1 MSTTQQRIAQALKL
15 ARERVEALERA
26 RRQPLAIVGI
36 GCRFPHDVTGPDAF
50 WDVLSNGRDVTTEI
64 PADRWDVEGFFDPD
78 PDVPGKMYVRRGG
91 FLDAVDGFDPAF
103 FGISEREAVSLDP
116 QQRLLLEVG
125 WEALEHAGIAPGA
138 VRGASCGV
146 FMGVSWHDYER
157 LAFGRDPRRV
167 DAYAGLG
174 NTPSIAAGRL
184 AYVLG
189 VEGPTMLVDTACSAS
204 LVAVHEACQS
214 LRMGECDMALAGG
227 VALMLSPLSTVF
239 CCKIRALSPT
249 GRCHTFDAAADG
261 YLRGEGA
268 GVIVLKRLSDAHA
281 NGDRILAVIRGTAI
295 NHDGASSG
303 LTVPNGRAQERLL
316 EAALNDAG
324 VDADAIGYVEA
335 HGTGTPLGDPIELAA
350 LSKVY
355 GRGRT
360 EQQPLLVGSVKTNI
374 GHLEAAA
381 GIAGLIKSVLMLQ
394 HQRVPASLNF
404 ENPNPRFDWP
414 GSGLAVPTRLTD
426 AGAPLKM
433 IGVSSFGFSGTNAHA
448 ILESAPEVAHAS
460 PGEGRGA
467 QVLTLSAR
475 SEDALRAQAS
485 RYAALVEAGPADL
498 ASICYTANTG
508 RSAFEQR
515 AAWVVRERSELAER
529 LRAFGAGGTLPGLM
543 RGVYR
548 NRRPR
553 VAMLFTGQGSQYAGM
568 GRQLYERERAFR
580 AALDECAKVL
590 ESELEV
596 GLLEVMYG
604 GSTALLDR
612 TDYTQPALFA
622 LGYALRR
629 TWEGWGVT
637 PQVVMGH
644 SLGEYVAAQAAGVL
658 TLEDGLRLVA
668 QRGRLMQ
675 QRCEGGVMLSVGLDA
690 ATLRERLAEQGEGV
704 VIAALNGS
712 QQQVVAG
719 PAAAI
724 DALRSRL
731 SQGGVRTDVL
741 PGSHAF
747 HSPLVEPML
756 EAYEAVL
763 GATKLSPPRLPLVSN
778 VSGGVAGEE
787 VGTAKYWIEHTR
799 APVRF
804 GQGIEALAAQGA
816 DVLLEI
822 GARPTLTAL
831 ARQTLGAESER
842 VLLASLRP
850 GRGDV
855 EQMLESVSALH
866 VRGAAIDWPALHR
879 DERPS
884 KVALPTYPFQRRRY
898 WVEPDG
904 AETAGASPGV
914 ETTGLGARVDVADG
928 TTVFELRC
936 SARSHAFLGDH
947 RLFGTILVPGSFYLS
962 LALEACDALGDG
974 VATGVRDVVLS
985 TPLRLADDE
994 TRVIQLVLSAPVD
1007 GARRFAIHSRG
1018 DAGRTAAGWTEHARG
1033 ELAPVA
1039 RDAGAPPSDADD
1051 ARDALAARLDGD
1063 TLRAQFAQRGLGY
1076 GASFQA
1082 LTDVRHGTHRA
1093 EATLA
1098 GCATANGLAVHPGL
1112 LDAALQATAACLTY
1126 QLRDGAFVPLAFDEV
1141 VLSRGARPFTA
1152 SRVAVWLDR
1161 DSDAQPDTIRAS
1173 LRLFADD
1180 GAPVMEV
1187 RGMTLRRLAEPPPEA
1202 GADAAEP
1209 GEHAIEWTPVDA
1221 ADGPERPAGVWLLV
1235 GAQADCAALDAR
1247 FARSGADVTLVRV
1260 DERAGR
1266 DAIAAALRDAG
1277 GPLRGALRVV
1287 PDLGDA
1293 AGGAAIA
1300 AVAARVG
1307 ALAVALADAPLA
1319 PDFKLWLVTTG
1330 AWSPADDPE
1339 PGVPAAG
1346 AIAALAR
1353 TLAVEYPDLRC
1364 TSVDL
1369 ARGMPGDAAA
1379 DVLWRELWRTD
1390 GETDVCLRARRYAP
1404 RLRPSAGGEDS
1415 MAVPAATSYRLTA
1428 AADGRLESL
1437 AIAACAAPEPGRGE
1451 VAIDVRA
1458 AGLNFRDVLR
1468 VLGTLPASAAGIG
1481 GELSGVVRAI
1491 GDGVTT
1497 LRVGDRVMAMT
1508 DASFASHAV
1517 VDARHVARMPD
1528 DWSFE
1533 AAASV
1538 PVAFLTAYHALTALG
1553 GLVRGQRILIH
1564 AAATGVGLAAVQLA
1578 QRMGL
1583 EVFATASAGKRCL
1596 LERLGVEH
1604 RFDSRSLGFAD
1615 AILASTGGRG
1625 VDAVLN
1631 ALTGDFIPESLRAL
1645 GESGVFLEMGK
1656 AEIWTPE
1663 RVAAHHPSARYL
1675 PFDIADVPADRIA
1688 ALFRELQSMFARGEL
1703 QPLPRTVHPLR
1714 AARTAFRTMA
1724 QGRHVGKIVLSI
1736 SGDGG
1741 DALPAGATYL
1751 VTGASGALGRE
1762 AAQWL
1767 VERGARHLVLASRAR
1782 SAALDPLLDQLAARG
1797 ARCRWVPA
1805 DVGVE
1810 ADVERLFATLAD
1822 GWPPLRGVLHVAGV
1836 LDDAPLGALDET
1848 RYGRVIAPK
1857 ADGAR
1862 WIHART
1868 ERAALDFFVAYSS
1881 IASVLG
1887 AAGQG
1892 NYAAANGYLDAL
1904 VQRRRRLGLPA
1915 LGVNWGG
1922 WGGAGMAGAL
1932 DPAALRRL
1940 RAQGQS
1946 LLKPASGM
1954 ASLARLLHGPDCQV
1968 AVIAADWPAV
1978 AQARPVRPSLLADVV
1993 RAPAA
1998 PAPSPAAT
2006 APARDADPRALVEQA
2021 VRKVTGTRPS
2031 TRLDVHTPLR
2041 ELGLDSLMA
2050 MELRNELCALTG
2062 RRLSPTIAFDY
2073 PSIDALA
2080 AHLAAW
2086 AGEAGAAAAVAAPAA
2101 ADEAGEAA
2109 TAART
2114 ELSADELYARLE
2126 QEISALEGHL
2136 S

>member
-1 MSTTQQRIAQALKL
+1 MTTTQQRIAQALKL

-36 GCRFPHDVTGPDAF
+36 GCRFPHDVAGPDAF

-64 PADRWDVEGFFDPD
+64 PADRWDVEHFFDPD
-78 PDVPGKMYVRRGG
+78 PEAPGKMYVQRGG

-103 FGISEREAVSLDP
+103 FGIAEREAVSLDP

-125 WEALEHAGIAPGA
+125 WEALEHAGIAPSA

-157 LAFGRDPRRV
+157 LAFGRDARRV

-268 GVIVLKRLSDAHA
+268 GVIVLKRLDDARA

-316 EAALNDAG
+316 EAALKDAG
-324 VDADAIGYVEA
+324 VEAGAIGYVEA

-355 GRGRT
+355 GRGRAA
-360 EQQPLLVGSVKTNI
+360 QRPLLVGSVKTNI

-404 ENPNPRFDWP
+404 TNPNPRFDWA
-414 GSGLAVPTRLTD
+414 GSGLAVPTRLTEND
-426 AGAPLKM
+426 APLKM

-448 ILESAPEVAHAS
+448 ILESAPEVAREAS
-460 PGEGRGA
+460 GAGRGA

-475 SEDALRAQAS
+475 SEEALRALS
-485 RYAALVEAGPADL
+485 TRYASFVEQGSADL

-515 AAWVVRERSELAER
+515 AAWVVRDRAELVSR
-529 LRAFGAGGTLPGLM
+529 LRAFGEGGEQPALL

-568 GRQLYERERAFR
+568 GRELYEREPVFR
-580 AALDECAKVL
+580 AALAECASLL
-590 ESELEV
+590 EGELEV
-596 GLLEVMYG
+596 GLLEVLYG
-604 GSTALLDR
+604 ASTALLDR

-629 TWEGWGVT
+629 TWESWGVT

-644 SLGEYVAAQAAGVL
+644 SLGEYMAAQAAGVL
-658 TLEDGLRLVA
+658 TLEAGLKLVA
-668 QRGRLMQ
+668 SRGRLMQ
-675 QRCEGGVMLSVGLDA
+675 SRCEGGAMLSVMLDA
-690 ATLRERLAEQGEGV
+690 ATLRERLAEQGGGL
-704 VIAALNGS
+704 VIAALNGPS
-712 QQQVVAG
+712 QQVVAG
-719 PAAAI
+719 ASAQI
-724 DALRSRL
+724 EALRARL
-731 SQGGVRTDVL
+731 AQEGVRTDLL

-756 EAYEAVL
+756 AAYEAVL
-763 GATKLSPPRLPLVSN
+763 KATRLSAPQLPLVSN
-778 VSGGVAGEE
+778 VSGAVAGAE
-787 VGTAKYWIEHTR
+787 VAAAGYWVEHTR

-804 GQGIEALAAQGA
+804 GLGIEALAAQGV
-816 DVLLEI
+816 DVVLEI
-822 GARPTLTAL
+822 GARPTLTVL
-831 ARQTLGAESER
+831 ARQTLGPDSE
-842 VLLASLRP
+842 VVSLASLRP
-850 GRGDV
+850 GRGEV
-855 EQMLESVSALH
+855 EQMLESAAALY
-866 VRGAAIDWPALHR
+866 VRGAALDWASLHR
-879 DERPS
+879 VEQPV
-884 KVALPTYPFQRRRY
+884 KVALPTYPFQRKRY
-898 WVEPDG
+898 WVEPDD
-904 AETAGASPGV
+904 AETAGGAPGV
-914 ETTGLGARVDVADG
+914 AASGLGARVDVADG
-928 TTVFELRC
+928 STVFEQRC
-936 SARSHAFLGDH
+936 SARSHAFLRDH
-947 RLFGTILVPGSFYLS
+947 RLSGAILVPGSFYLS

-985 TPLRLADDE
+985 APLRLAEDE
-994 TRVIQLVLSAPVD
+994 TRVIQLVVSAPAN
-1007 GARRFAIHSRG
+1007 GGRRFAIHSRG
-1018 DAGRTAAGWTEHARG
+1018 DAARAEAGWTEHARG

-1039 RDAGAPPSDADD
+1039 REAGALPFDDADD
-1051 ARDALAARLDGD
+1051 ALVGQLGGDA
-1063 TLRAQFAQRGLGY
+1063 LRAQFARRGLGY
-1076 GASFQA
+1076 GSSFQA
-1082 LTDVRHGTHRA
+1082 LADVRHGAHRA
-1093 EATLA
+1093 EATLLDQ
-1098 GCATANGLAVHPGL
+1098 GTTNGLTVHPGL
-1112 LDAALQATAACLTY
+1112 LDAALQATAACLVY

-1141 VLSRGARPFTA
+1141 VLSRDTRPFAA

-1161 DSDAQPDTIRAS
+1161 DDDAQPDTIRAT

-1187 RGMTLRRLAEPPPEA
+1187 RGMTLRRLAEPAAAAPE
-1202 GADAAEP
+1202 AAEP
-1209 GEHAIEWTPVDA
+1209 TEHAIEWTPVDA
-1221 ADGPERPAGVWLLV
+1221 AVGPDDPAGVWLLV
-1235 GAQADCAALDAR
+1235 GAPARCAALEAR
-1247 FARSGADVTLVRV
+1247 FARGGAGVTLVRV
-1260 DERAGR
+1260 DEAAGR
-1266 DAIAAALRDAG
+1266 DAIAAALRDAP

-1287 PDLGDA
+1287 PELDVA
-1293 AGGAAIA
+1293 AGSTAIA
-1300 AVAARVG
+1300 GVAARVG
-1307 ALAVALADAPLA
+1307 ALAVALAAAPLA
-1319 PDFKLWLVTTG
+1319 PGFKLWLVTAG

-1346 AIAALAR
+1346 AIAALGR

-1364 TSVDL
+1364 TNVDL
-1369 ARGMPGDAAA
+1369 ARGLPDDAAA
-1379 DVLWRELWRTD
+1379 DALWPELWRTD
-1390 GETDVCLRARRYAP
+1390 GETDVCLRARRYAL
-1404 RLRPSAGGEDS
+1404 RLRVAAGDDS
-1415 MAVPAATSYRLTA
+1415 LAVPTAASYRLTA

-1437 AIAACAAPEPGRGE
+1437 ALAASAAPQPGRGE
-1451 VAIDVRA
+1451 VAIAVRA

-1468 VLGTLPASAAGIG
+1468 VLGKLPASASGIG
-1481 GELSGVVRAI
+1481 GELSGVVTAI

-1497 LRVGDRVMAMT
+1497 LRVGDRVMAMA
-1508 DASFASHAV
+1508 DGSFASHAV
-1517 VDARHVARMPD
+1517 VDARYVARMPD
-1528 DWSFE
+1528 DWSFD
-1533 AAASV
+1533 AAATV
-1538 PVAFLTAYHALTALG
+1538 PVAFLTAHYALTTLG
-1553 GLVRGQRILIH
+1553 GLARGQRILIH

-1578 QRMGL
+1578 QRMGVQ
-1583 EVFATASAGKRCL
+1583 VFATASAGKRGV

-1615 AILASTGGRG
+1615 EILASTGGRG

-1645 GESGVFLEMGK
+1645 GPSGVFLEMGK
-1656 AEIWTPE
+1656 AEIWPPE
-1663 RVAAHHPSARYL
+1663 RVAAHHPGARYL
-1675 PFDIADVPADRIA
+1675 PFDIADVPGERIE
-1688 ALFRELQSMFARGEL
+1688 ALFGELQAMFARGEL

-1714 AARTAFRTMA
+1714 DARAAFRTMA
-1724 QGRHVGKIVLSI
+1724 QGRHVGKVVLRVAD
-1736 SGDGG
+1736 DGG

-1767 VERGARHLVLASRAR
+1767 VERGARHLLLTSRTR
-1782 SAALDPLLDQLAARG
+1782 DAALDALLEHLSARG
-1797 ARCRWVPA
+1797 VRCGWTPA
-1805 DVGVE
+1805 DIGVE
-1810 ADVERLFATLAD
+1810 ADVDSLFAALAD
-1822 GWPPLRGVLHVAGV
+1822 GWPPLRGVLHAAGT
-1836 LDDAPLGALDET
+1836 LDDAPLSALDEP

-1862 WIHART
+1862 WIHERT
-1868 ERAALDFFVAYSS
+1868 SRTPLDFFVVYSS

-1904 VQRRRRLGLPA
+1904 VQHRRHLGLPA
-1915 LGVNWGG
+1915 LAVNWGG
-1922 WGGAGMAGAL
+1922 WSGAGMAGSMEA
-1932 DPAALRRL
+1932 AALRRL
-1940 RAQGQS
+1940 RAQGQF

-1954 ASLARLLHGPDCQV
+1954 ASLARLLRAPDSQV
-1968 AVIAADWPAV
+1968 AVIAADWATV
-1978 AQARPVRPSLLADVV
+1978 AQARVVRPSLLAD
-1993 RAPAA
+1993 AGSPPA
-1998 PAPSPAAT
+1998 APSPAAA
-2006 APARDADPRALVEQA
+2006 APGCDIDPRTLVEQA

-2031 TRLDVHTPLR
+2031 TRLDVQMPLR

-2062 RRLSPTIAFDY
+2062 RRLAPTIAFDY

-2080 AHLAAW
+2080 AHLAAL
-2086 AGEAGAAAAVAAPAA
+2086 AGEAGKTGEGASPAARRDAQDEAAPAA
-2101 ADEAGEAA
+2101 
-2109 TAART
+2109 RT
-2114 ELSADELYARLE
+2114 DLSADELVARLE
-2126 QEISALEGHL
+2126 REISALEGHL
-2136 S
+2136 

>member
-1 MSTTQQRIAQALKL
+1 MTTTQQRIAQALKL

-36 GCRFPHDVTGPDAF
+36 GCRFPHDVAGPDAF

-64 PADRWDVEGFFDPD
+64 PADRWDVEHFFDPD
-78 PDVPGKMYVRRGG
+78 PEAPGKMYVRRGG

-103 FGISEREAVSLDP
+103 FGIAEREAVSLDP

-125 WEALEHAGIAPGA
+125 WEALEHAGIAPSA

-157 LAFGRDPRRV
+157 LAFGRDARRV

-268 GVIVLKRLSDAHA
+268 GVIVLKRLDDARA

-316 EAALNDAG
+316 EAALKDAG
-324 VDADAIGYVEA
+324 VEAGAIGYVEA

-350 LSKVY
+350 LAKVY

-360 EQQPLLVGSVKTNI
+360 AQRPLLVGSVKTNI

-404 ENPNPRFDWP
+404 TNPNPRFDWA
-414 GSGLAVPTRLTD
+414 GSGLAVPTRLTEND
-426 AGAPLKM
+426 TPLKM

-448 ILESAPEVAHAS
+448 ILESAPEVAREAS
-460 PGEGRGA
+460 GAGRGA

-475 SEDALRAQAS
+475 SEEALRALS
-485 RYAALVEAGPADL
+485 TRYASFVEQDSADL

-515 AAWVVRERSELAER
+515 AAWVVRERAELVSR
-529 LRAFGAGGTLPGLM
+529 LRAFGEGGEQPALL

-568 GRQLYERERAFR
+568 GRELYEREPVFR
-580 AALDECAKVL
+580 AALAECASLL
-590 ESELEV
+590 EGELEV
-596 GLLEVMYG
+596 GLLEVLYG
-604 GSTALLDR
+604 ASTALLDR

-629 TWEGWGVT
+629 TWESWGVT

-644 SLGEYVAAQAAGVL
+644 SLGEYMAAQAAGVL
-658 TLEDGLRLVA
+658 TLEAGLKLVA
-668 QRGRLMQ
+668 SRGRLMQ
-675 QRCEGGVMLSVGLDA
+675 SRCEGGAMLSVMLDA
-690 ATLRERLAEQGEGV
+690 ATLRERLAEQGGGL
-704 VIAALNGS
+704 VIAALNGPS
-712 QQQVVAG
+712 QQVVAG
-719 PAAAI
+719 ASAQI
-724 DALRSRL
+724 EALRARL
-731 SQGGVRTDVL
+731 AQEGVRTDLL

-756 EAYEAVL
+756 AAYEAVL
-763 GATKLSPPRLPLVSN
+763 KATRLSAPQLPLVSN
-778 VSGGVAGEE
+778 VSGAVAGAE
-787 VGTAKYWIEHTR
+787 VAAAEYWVEHTR

-804 GQGIEALAAQGA
+804 GLGIEALAAQGV
-816 DVLLEI
+816 DVVLEI
-822 GARPTLTAL
+822 GARPTLTVL
-831 ARQTLGAESER
+831 ARQTLGPDSE
-842 VLLASLRP
+842 VVSLASLRP
-850 GRGDV
+850 GRGEV
-855 EQMLESVSALH
+855 EQMLESAAGLH
-866 VRGAAIDWPALHR
+866 VRGAALDWASLHR
-879 DERPS
+879 VERPV
-884 KVALPTYPFQRRRY
+884 KVALPTYPFQRKRY
-898 WVEPDG
+898 WVEPDD
-904 AETAGASPGV
+904 AETAGGAPGTAAS
-914 ETTGLGARVDVADG
+914 GLGARVDVADG
-928 TTVFELRC
+928 STVFEQRC
-936 SARSHAFLGDH
+936 SARSHAFLRDH
-947 RLFGTILVPGSFYLS
+947 RLSGAILVPGSFYLS

-985 TPLRLADDE
+985 APLRLAEDE
-994 TRVIQLVLSAPVD
+994 TRVIQLVVSAPAN
-1007 GARRFAIHSRG
+1007 GGRRFAIHSRG
-1018 DAGRTAAGWTEHARG
+1018 DAARAEAGWTEHARG

-1039 RDAGAPPSDADD
+1039 REAGALPFDAADD
-1051 ARDALAARLDGD
+1051 ALVGQLDGD
-1063 TLRAQFAQRGLGY
+1063 ALRAQFARRGLGY
-1076 GASFQA
+1076 GGSFQA
-1082 LTDVRHGTHRA
+1082 LADVRHGAHRA
-1093 EATLA
+1093 EATLLDQ
-1098 GCATANGLAVHPGL
+1098 GTTNGLTVHPGL
-1112 LDAALQATAACLTY
+1112 LDAALQATAACLVY

-1141 VLSRGARPFTA
+1141 VLSRDTRPFAA

-1161 DSDAQPDTIRAS
+1161 DGDAQPDTIRAT

-1187 RGMTLRRLAEPPPEA
+1187 RGMTLRRLAEPAAAAPE
-1202 GADAAEP
+1202 AAEP
-1209 GEHAIEWTPVDA
+1209 TEHAIEWTPVDA
-1221 ADGPERPAGVWLLV
+1221 AVGPDDPAGVWLLV
-1235 GAQADCAALDAR
+1235 GAPARCAALEAR
-1247 FARSGADVTLVRV
+1247 FARGGADVTLVRV
-1260 DERAGR
+1260 DEAAGR
-1266 DAIAAALRDAG
+1266 DAIAAALRDAP

-1287 PDLGDA
+1287 PELDVA
-1293 AGGAAIA
+1293 AGSTAIA
-1300 AVAARVG
+1300 GVAARVG
-1307 ALAVALADAPLA
+1307 ALAVALAAAPLA
-1319 PDFKLWLVTTG
+1319 PGFKLWLVTAG

-1346 AIAALAR
+1346 AIAALGR

-1364 TSVDL
+1364 TNVDL
-1369 ARGMPGDAAA
+1369 ARGLPDDAAA
-1379 DVLWRELWRTD
+1379 DALWPELWRTD
-1390 GETDVCLRARRYAP
+1390 GETDVCLRARRYAL
-1404 RLRPSAGGEDS
+1404 RLRVAAGDDS
-1415 MAVPAATSYRLTA
+1415 LAVPTAASYRLTA
-1428 AADGRLESL
+1428 AADGRPESL
-1437 AIAACAAPEPGRGE
+1437 ALAACAAPQPGRGE
-1451 VAIDVRA
+1451 VAIAVRA

-1468 VLGTLPASAAGIG
+1468 VLGKLPASASGIG
-1481 GELSGVVRAI
+1481 GELSGVVTAI

-1497 LRVGDRVMAMT
+1497 LRAGDRVMAMA
-1508 DASFASHAV
+1508 DGSFASHAV
-1517 VDARHVARMPD
+1517 VDARYVARMPD

-1533 AAASV
+1533 AAATV
-1538 PVAFLTAYHALTALG
+1538 PVAFLTAHYALTTLG
-1553 GLVRGQRILIH
+1553 GLARGQRILIH

-1578 QRMGL
+1578 QRMGVQ
-1583 EVFATASAGKRCL
+1583 VFATASAGKRGV

-1615 AILASTGGRG
+1615 EILASTGGRG

-1645 GESGVFLEMGK
+1645 GPSGVFLEMGK
-1656 AEIWTPE
+1656 AEIWPPE
-1663 RVAAHHPSARYL
+1663 RVAAHHPGARYL
-1675 PFDIADVPADRIA
+1675 PFDIADVPGERIE
-1688 ALFRELQSMFARGEL
+1688 ALFGELQAMFARGEL

-1714 AARTAFRTMA
+1714 DARAAFRTMA
-1724 QGRHVGKIVLSI
+1724 QGRHVGKVVLRVA
-1736 SGDGG
+1736 DDDG

-1767 VERGARHLVLASRAR
+1767 VERGARHLLLTSRTR
-1782 SAALDPLLDQLAARG
+1782 DAALDALLEHLSARG
-1797 ARCRWVPA
+1797 VRCGWTPA
-1805 DVGVE
+1805 DIGVE
-1810 ADVERLFATLAD
+1810 ADVDSLFAALAD
-1822 GWPPLRGVLHVAGV
+1822 GWPPLRGVLHAAGT
-1836 LDDAPLGALDET
+1836 LDDAPLSALDEP

-1862 WIHART
+1862 WIHERT
-1868 ERAALDFFVAYSS
+1868 SRVPLDFFVVYSS
-1881 IASVLG
+1881 IASALG

-1904 VQRRRRLGLPA
+1904 VQYRRRLGLPA
-1915 LGVNWGG
+1915 LAVNWGG
-1922 WGGAGMAGAL
+1922 WSGAGMAGSMEA
-1932 DPAALRRL
+1932 AALRRL
-1940 RAQGQS
+1940 RAQGQF

-1954 ASLARLLHGPDCQV
+1954 ASLARLLNAPDSQV
-1968 AVIAADWPAV
+1968 AVIAAEWATV
-1978 AQARPVRPSLLADVV
+1978 AQTRAVRPSLLADVGNP
-1993 RAPAA
+1993 PA
-1998 PAPSPAAT
+1998 APSPAAA
-2006 APARDADPRALVEQA
+2006 APGRDVDPRMLVEQA

-2031 TRLDVHTPLR
+2031 TRLDVQMPLR

-2062 RRLSPTIAFDY
+2062 RRLAPTIAFDY
-2073 PSIDALA
+2073 PSIVALA
-2080 AHLAAW
+2080 EHLAAL
-2086 AGEAGAAAAVAAPAA
+2086 ADEAGKTAAAAAPAA
-2101 ADEAGEAA
+2101 AARRDVQDEAAP
-2109 TAART
+2109 AART
-2114 ELSADELYARLE
+2114 DLSADELVARLE
-2126 QEISALEGHL
+2126 REISALEGHL
-2136 S
+2136 